1 MRIHSTLQS
10 LWLFSLLLSS
20 TAAQIAAP
28 PSYDLVARAAADASD
43 RNAFKRHVQGVLS
56 HVGFKRHK
64 RHPVAE
70 LAATSA
76 IVRRDNSSSSYGNSQ
91 AISST
96 TKSNSTSSTSASK
109 ALNGYWYGAS
119 SYYLYS
125 IAVADRI
132 AILDTLQKNG
142 FKVVRIFIAYVG
154 ANNKGSNNREVQDRK
169 FRSLMEY
176 HGSLL
181 DRSSP
186 RRSAPTTTRLLAM
199 IDQLM
204 LECKA
209 RGLKLLISM
218 SDRYQLGFWGT
229 DAYAT
234 QLDIVKAGSSGVQK
248 VADASAFYTS
258 AWASTAL
265 DNRITHI
272 LNHKNALMGNQSWAN
287 LDEVIYAFEAQNEP
301 MGHMA
306 LASPTW
312 VCDRSATIKKLLP
325 SGSSIQVSSGGGITT
340 QASLGG
346 WATSCAS
353 IDIISVHDYGTNA
366 QATANALKAAKAA
379 NPDKTVMMGE
389 WGVAGGQKA
398 STIAAFV
405 SAFKSAGLPWMYW
418 EIVKP
423 GQGPA
428 DFEVWTNEGAWGAL
442 VGASYSN
449 DPVTATTAAA
459 ARATSQPA
467 TTQAA
472 QAQSTKS
479 QQTQTHASASPSAGG
494 NNGQSKA
501 ASSVRT
507 SGHAS
512 AAAATKS
519 ASNKGGNKADASSS
533 R

>member
-1 MRIHSTLQS
+1 M
-10 LWLFSLLLSS
+10 
-20 TAAQIAAP
+20 
-28 PSYDLVARAAADASD
+28 
-43 RNAFKRHVQGVLS
+43 
-56 HVGFKRHK
+56 
-64 RHPVAE
+64 
-70 LAATSA
+70 
-76 IVRRDNSSSSYGNSQ
+76 
-91 AISST
+91 
-96 TKSNSTSSTSASK
+96 
-109 ALNGYWYGAS
+109 
-119 SYYLYS
+119 YS
-125 IAVADRI
+125 IADADRI

-154 ANNKGSNNREVQDRK
+154 ANNKGSNNRQVQDLEPK
-169 FRSLMEY
+169 TVGTYDDTVL
-176 HGSLL
+176 
-181 DRSSP
+181 
-186 RRSAPTTTRLLAM
+186 TM

-248 VADASAFYTS
+248 VAGASAFYTS
-258 AWASTAL
+258 AWASIAL

-301 MGHMA
+301 MGHMT

-346 WATSCAS
+346 WTSSCAS

-366 QATANALKAAKAA
+366 QAMANALKAAKAA

-428 DFEVWTNEGAWGAL
+428 DFEGWTNEGAWGAL
-442 VGASYSN
+442 VGGSYSN
-449 DPVTATTAAA
+449 DPVTVTTAVA

-472 QAQSTKS
+472 QVQSTKS
-479 QQTQTHASASPSAGG
+479 QQTQAQASASASAGV

-501 ASSVRT
+501 ASSVGT
-507 SGHAS
+507 SEHAS
-512 AAAATKS
+512 TAAATKS
-519 ASNKGGNKADASSS
+519 ASNKGGKKADAGSS